1 VNCDSGRIAICIP
14 LAARASLYGGAGDSS
29 DRTLGW
35 CERRDVCE
43 GCDLVVGWLRT
54 DVALDE
60 RPPIKSSASKLKTR
74 RCLAHLLPRG
84 SPFEAA
90 DSESSLLLLRANMT
104 NAIIMPRPINATGT
118 ATAACTPGEH
128 IPLHDFASETT
139 SAALVVVEAGAGEV
153 KDVLN
158 VEPVGDV
165 IEVEIG
171 ELDATKV
178 FDVTSAV
185 LARGEDV
192 CAVDVDAF
200 VDALVDVALPA
211 ADVLEV
217 LPPGASV
224 TLVAASGVVAGGG
237 VAVSTPG
244 VVVKNFCVARKD
256 DMAAGVV
263 KIAGNEKVDASLL
276 NELDIVSL
284 FRPSRPIPRSLPVQ
298 TRDPG
303 LRVLTVSTA
312 PEVLADTALA
322 MRSQSGDIRSIIG
335 HWQRLISEGWGES
348 GAEKR
353 QKRRQQKSEVKK
365 DAGREVVVCQTG
377 YAVAKP
383 IYKQAED

>member
-1 VNCDSGRIAICIP
+1 MYGGGAVNCDSGRIAICIP

-29 DRTLGW
+29 DRILGW

-60 RPPIKSSASKLKTR
+60 RPPTKSSASKLKTR

-90 DSESSLLLLRANMT
+90 DSESLLLLLRANII
-104 NAIIMPRPINATGT
+104 NAIIMPRPINVTGT

-128 IPLHDFASETT
+128 IPVHDFTSEST
-139 SAALVVVEAGAGEV
+139 AAAPLVAEAAAGEV

-165 IEVEIG
+165 IELEIV
-171 ELDATKV
+171 ELDATRV
-178 FDVTSAV
+178 FDVAPAV
-185 LARGEDV
+185 VVGDEDV
-192 CAVDVDAF
+192 CAVEVDAF
-200 VDALVDVALPA
+200 VDALVDVVLPA

-217 LPPGASV
+217 LPPSASV
-224 TLVAASGVVAGGG
+224 TLFTASGVVAGGD
-237 VAVSTPG
+237 VVVSTLG

-263 KIAGNEKVDASLL
+263 KVAGNPVKVDGSLL

-303 LRVLTVSTA
+303 LRLFTVSTA
-312 PEVLADTALA
+312 PEILPENA
-322 MRSQSGDIRSIIG
+322 
-335 HWQRLISEGWGES
+335 
-348 GAEKR
+348 
-353 QKRRQQKSEVKK
+353 
-365 DAGREVVVCQTG
+365 
-377 YAVAKP
+377 
-383 IYKQAED
+383 